1 MVYRTYPRISFG
13 LIMYANKA
21 LHVLDTVRS
30 PDL

>member
-1 MVYRTYPRISFG
+1 MVYWTHPRISFG
-13 LIMYANKA
+13 LVMYANKS